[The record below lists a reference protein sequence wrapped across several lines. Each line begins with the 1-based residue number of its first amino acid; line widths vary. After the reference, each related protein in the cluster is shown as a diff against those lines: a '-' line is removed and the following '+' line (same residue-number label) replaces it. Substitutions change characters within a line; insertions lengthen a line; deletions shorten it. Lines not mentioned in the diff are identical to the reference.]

1 MMATYL
7 HYRWVDETVAHQT
20 PEYEKM
26 FQANLMMGIL
36 DDNMDGKIQLAELK
50 GGEQGPV
57 TMLKKYFALIDANH
71 DGALDATEL
80 ASAAKLM
87 PRRGGPRPA
96 QAAPAAAPAGG
107 AATPTAGGGR

>member
-20 PEYEKM
+20 PEYEKLL
-26 FQANLMMGIL
+26 QGNLMMGIL

-57 TMLKKYFALIDANH
+57 TMLKKYFALIDANK
-71 DGALDATEL
+71 DGALDAAEL
-80 ASAAKLM
+80 TNAAKLM
-87 PRRGGPRPA
+87 PKRGPRPA
-96 QAAPAAAPAGG
+96 EAKPGAAPASA
-107 AATPTAGGGR
+107 AATPAASQ